1 MRTRA
6 AVVTIGLS
14 LALTGCGGNTKAP
27 VAQPTATVASTADE
41 ARTKAAK
48 TAVAKAVKA
57 YSAALVAGKGK
68 RAFPMLSAR
77 CRKVIGASG
86 FSALAAQAHHT
97 YPHARLK
104 KVTVTDVKGAKA
116 HVTYT
121 YSATILNQKKQ
132 PWVKEK
138 GHWRWNGC

>member
-6 AVVTIGLS
+6 AVVAIGLVVGLS
-14 LALTGCGGNTKAP
+14 GCGGTTKSAGTT
-27 VAQPTATVASTADE
+27 PTATVAPAAAKS
-41 ARTKAAK
+41 KAAR

-68 RAFPMLSAR
+68 TAFPMLSAR

-86 FSALAAQAHHT
+86 FTALAAQAHHT
-97 YPHARLK
+97 YPHATIK
-104 KVTVTDVKGAKA
+104 KITVTDVKGTRA

-121 YSATILNQKKQ
+121 YSAAILNQKKQ

-138 GHWRWNGC
+138 GAWRWNGC